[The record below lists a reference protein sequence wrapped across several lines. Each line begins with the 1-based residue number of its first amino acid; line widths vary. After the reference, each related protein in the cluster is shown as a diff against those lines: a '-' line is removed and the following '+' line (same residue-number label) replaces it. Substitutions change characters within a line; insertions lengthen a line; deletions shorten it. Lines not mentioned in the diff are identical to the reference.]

1 MQLLKELLIE
11 AKKQNKRIKEVS
23 ENWLI
28 EQGYIKTEAYGW
40 EKPEI
45 LEKFNLN
52 LNCKGIPHNLVD
64 GMEYKKDGYKKRYL
78 VLLNKNQQVDISLKL
93 ARKS

>member
-64 GMEYKKDGYKKRYL
+64 GMEYKKDGYKKGIWCY
-78 VLLNKNQQVDISLKL
+78 
-93 ARKS
+93 